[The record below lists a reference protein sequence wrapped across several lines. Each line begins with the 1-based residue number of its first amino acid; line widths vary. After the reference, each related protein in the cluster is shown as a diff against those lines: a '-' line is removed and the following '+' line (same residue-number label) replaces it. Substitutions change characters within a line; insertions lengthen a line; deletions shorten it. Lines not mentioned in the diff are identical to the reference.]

1 MKRRAIALMSVLFLS
16 QAALG
21 EDSGVLLEINVFQGF
36 RARITEPPAPG
47 AVVYLPEDPG
57 WSDNVERQRLQ
68 IAQNLGL
75 EGVSVLLLKRVAAPY
90 GATQRIT
97 ATASPYGMTQDPTT
111 KELPLTIAVR
121 PTRSGD
127 RGVLLDL
134 QILLGKKQEIA
145 AASVSGELGKT
156 FVLGGKPGGNPI
168 FIAITPRA
176 IGETSGAVETFTVG
190 DEIKGP
196 KVVTR
201 VEPSYPEELR
211 RQKKAGIVVIQAIV
225 NTDGSVGS
233 AAVVRHSDPG
243 FDETALTAVRQWRYE
258 PATLHGKPV
267 RVYLPIFVNFR
278 MD

>member
-1 MKRRAIALMSVLFLS
+1 MKRTAITLMSALLLAG
-16 QAALG
+16 AALG

-36 RARITEPPAPG
+36 RARIIEPPAPG
-47 AVVYLPEDPG
+47 AVVYLPEDPA
-57 WSDNVERQRLQ
+57 WSDNIERQRLQ
-68 IAQNLGL
+68 LAQNLGL
-75 EGVSVLLLKRVAAPY
+75 EGVSVLLLKRVAASY

-97 ATASPYGMTQDPTT
+97 TTASPYGTAQDPTT
-111 KELPLTIAVR
+111 KELPLTFVVR
-121 PTRSGD
+121 AARSGD

-134 QILLGKKQEIA
+134 QILLGRKQEIA

-156 FVLGGKPGGNPI
+156 FVLGGKPNGNPI
-168 FIAITPRA
+168 FVAITPKDMGQA
-176 IGETSGAVETFTVG
+176 TGAVETYTVG

-225 NTDGSVGS
+225 NTDGSVGP

-243 FDETALTAVRQWRYE
+243 FDEAALTAVRQWRYE

-267 RVYLPIFVNFR
+267 RVYLPIFVSFR
-278 MD
+278 LD

>member
-1 MKRRAIALMSVLFLS
+1 MKRAAITLTFVLFLP
-16 QAALG
+16 QAAFG

-47 AVVYLPEDPG
+47 AVIYLPEDPG

-97 ATASPYGMTQDPTT
+97 TKAYPYGTSQNPTT
-111 KELPLTIAVR
+111 KELPLTFAVR
-121 PTRSGD
+121 PARSGD

-134 QILLGKKQEIA
+134 QILLGKQEIA
-145 AASVSGELGKT
+145 AASVSGELDKT
-156 FVLGGKPGGNPI
+156 FVLGGKPSGNPI
-168 FIAITPRA
+168 FVAITARNPA
-176 IGETSGAVETFTVG
+176 KASGPVETYTVG

-196 KVVTR
+196 KVLTR

-211 RQKKAGIVVIQAIV
+211 QGKKAGIVVIQAIV
-225 NTDGSVGS
+225 NTDGSVGP

-243 FDETALTAVRQWRYE
+243 FDEAALAAVRQWRYE

-278 MD
+278 LD

>member
-1 MKRRAIALMSVLFLS
+1 MKRTAITLIFVLFLS
-16 QAALG
+16 HAAFG
-21 EDSGVLLEINVFQGF
+21 EDSGVLLEISVFQGF

-75 EGVSVLLLKRVAAPY
+75 EGVSVLLLKRVTAPY
-90 GATQRIT
+90 GATQRVT
-97 ATASPYGMTQDPTT
+97 TKAYPYGTSQDPTT
-111 KELPLTIAVR
+111 KELPLTFAVR
-121 PTRSGD
+121 PARSGD

-156 FVLGGKPGGNPI
+156 FVLGGKPSGNPI
-168 FIAITPRA
+168 FVAITA
-176 IGETSGAVETFTVG
+176 KESGNASGVETYTVG

-196 KVVTR
+196 KIVTR
-201 VEPSYPEELR
+201 VEPGYPEELR
-211 RQKKAGIVVIQAIV
+211 QQTKAGIVVIQAIV
-225 NTDGSVGS
+225 NTDGSVGT

-243 FDETALTAVRQWRYE
+243 FDEAALTAVRQWRYE

-278 MD
+278 LD

>member
-1 MKRRAIALMSVLFLS
+1 MKRTAIALMFALLLAH
-16 QAALG
+16 AAVG
-21 EDSGVLLEINVFQGF
+21 EDPGVLLEINVFQGF

-75 EGVSVLLLKRVAAPY
+75 EGVSVLMLKRVAVPY
-90 GATQRIT
+90 GATRKIT
-97 ATASPYGMTQDPTT
+97 ATASPYGTTENPTT
-111 KELPLTIAVR
+111 KEMPLTFAVR
-121 PTRSGD
+121 PMRAGD

-134 QILLGKKQEIA
+134 QILIGKKQEIA
-145 AASVSGELGKT
+145 AASVSGEMGKT

-168 FIAITPRA
+168 FVAITPRDM
-176 IGETSGAVETFTVG
+176 GEAPGAVETFTVG
-190 DEIKGP
+190 DEIEGP

-225 NTDGSVGS
+225 NTDGSVGP

-243 FDETALTAVRQWRYE
+243 FDEAALTAVRGWRYV

-267 RVYLPIFVNFR
+267 RVYLPIYVSFQL
-278 MD
+278 D